1 MSIKR
6 ATQIVTGVTS
16 HDGQSPTRVM
26 DVTPDQW
33 NAALVD
39 DNGVEFTINA
49 GDVALF
55 KDSGVTTFEY
65 GYLDASAATFAAT
78 TYGGRPLMIAQA
90 DFDPTNWAPHRATG
104 AKNLGVTIPANSI
117 IIGGLYDVQETFT
130 DGDDDSATIA
140 IKVEGANDIV
150 TATAISAGGNV
161 FDQGLHDTIPV
172 FSAATAVKTT
182 VERDLTVTVG
192 DAALTAGTMTIT
204 LFYFPTIVNT
214 A

>member
-1 MSIKR
+1 MPIYH
-6 ATQIVTGVTS
+6 ATQVLTGVTS
-16 HDGQSPTRVM
+16 HDGQSPTSVK
-26 DVTPDQW
+26 DITPAQW

-39 DNGVEFTINA
+39 EDGTEFTVSA
-49 GDVALF
+49 GDLGLF
-55 KDSGVTTFEY
+55 KDSAVTSFEY

-104 AKNLGVTIPANSI
+104 AKDLGVTIPANSI

-130 DGDDDSATIA
+130 DGTDDSATIA
-140 IKVEGANDIV
+140 IHVEGAGDIV
-150 TATAISAGGNV
+150 AAADIATGTP
-161 FDQGLHDTIPV
+161 FDQGMHDTIPV

-182 VERDLTVTVG
+182 VARALTATVG
-192 DAALTAGTMTIT
+192 VKALTAGTMTIT